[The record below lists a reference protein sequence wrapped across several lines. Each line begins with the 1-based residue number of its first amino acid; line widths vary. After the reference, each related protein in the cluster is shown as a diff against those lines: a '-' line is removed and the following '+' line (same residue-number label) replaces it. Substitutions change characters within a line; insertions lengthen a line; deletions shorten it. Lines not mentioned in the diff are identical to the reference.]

1 MGFFWIVLAACLT
14 WTDIAWSP
22 PNALGQ
28 GPEPSRALSGQE
40 LLGIAEIHD
49 AQNHYQEARSY
60 YERAVVA
67 FQAGKQRRGE
77 ATAQQK
83 LGLMLLRQAKWEEA
97 YTALKKAEALL
108 DRSADHAAQAR
119 TALALGQ
126 AAAALDK
133 LDEAAGA
140 YQKAEALA
148 RKSRDVKTLNEFRL
162 LLGSLRIVQGR
173 TEEGRALLRAA
184 LEDARHRH
192 DGSQQLAALL
202 ALADGENRAHDA
214 AQARRLYEEALS
226 LAEAERNIKSEAEAR
241 GKLASLAL
249 TEGCPAEGIPVAKR
263 ALAIYQTVKDRAR
276 EAETLALLSR
286 LHRASGQST
295 EAEEYKRQAVTI
307 RRTYHLPMDTVDQE

>member
-1 MGFFWIVLAACLT
+1 MDFLWIVLAACLT

-97 YTALKKAEALL
+97 YTALKKAEALSG
-108 DRSADHAAQAR
+108 RSADHAAHAR
-119 TALALGQ
+119 TALARGQ
-126 AAAALDK
+126 AAAALNK
-133 LDEAAGA
+133 LDEAADA
-140 YQKAEALA
+140 YLKAETLA

-162 LLGSLRIVQGR
+162 LFGSLRILQGR
-173 TEEGRALLRAA
+173 TGEGRSLLQAA
-184 LEDARHRH
+184 LEDARLRH
-192 DGSQQLAALL
+192 DGSQQLAAFL
-202 ALADGENRAHDA
+202 ALADGESRAHDT

-226 LAEAERNIKSEAEAR
+226 LAEAERSLRSEAEAR
-241 GKLASLAL
+241 GKLASLTL
-249 TEGCPAEGIPVAKR
+249 TEGRPAEGVPLAKR
-263 ALAIYQTVKDRAR
+263 ALAIYQTLKDRTR
-276 EAETLALLSR
+276 EAETLALLGR
-286 LHRASGQST
+286 LHREAGQSS
-295 EAEEYKRQAVTI
+295 EAEEYKRQAVTV
-307 RRTYHLPMDTVDQE
+307 RRIYHLPMDTADFE